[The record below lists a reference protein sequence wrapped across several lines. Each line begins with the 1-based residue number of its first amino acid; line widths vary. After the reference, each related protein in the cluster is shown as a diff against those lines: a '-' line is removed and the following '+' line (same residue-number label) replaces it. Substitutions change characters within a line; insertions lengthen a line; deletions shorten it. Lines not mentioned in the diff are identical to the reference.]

1 MTLVRILKYTA
12 NRVTGFWMRCIRLLN
27 FEFAK
32 SLVGIKLFE

>member
-1 MTLVRILKYTA
+1 MSLVRILKYNA
-12 NRVTGFWMRCIRLLN
+12 NGMTGSWTRCIRLLN